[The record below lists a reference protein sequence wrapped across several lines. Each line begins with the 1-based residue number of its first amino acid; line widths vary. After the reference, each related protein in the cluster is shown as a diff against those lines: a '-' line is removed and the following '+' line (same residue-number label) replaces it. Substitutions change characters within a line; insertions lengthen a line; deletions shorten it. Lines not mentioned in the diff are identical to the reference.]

1 MSKPMQKMIVTATVT
16 NDGSIH
22 IDLDFFPRLP
32 ASTEEYQQLSQ
43 RKQAMVAV
51 INHIGKVNEKMING
65 LIKMDEENKNA
76 PVFPLPDEV
85 QNAVAGSPAPA
96 QLPGDVQEEQDANTS
111 S

>member
-76 PVFPLPDEV
+76 PMFPLPDEI
-85 QNAVAGSPAPA
+85 QNANSGSPAPA
-96 QLPGDVQEEQDANTS
+96 QLPGDVQAAKEGQDAN
-111 S
+111 